1 MSGARDMS
9 FSVTPKLPRRQ
20 VFAGGLVVCGVL
32 ALVWLLAH
40 AWGSRPVEETV
51 TTTPHSSNTHT
62 VQAQAAPTSAPA
74 SVSLSAPHPGIER
87 AGDQIAAAIVY
98 LREQHL
104 QSALR
109 ALNES
114 RHTLRRVIEKEEL
127 DQSSRAQLEA
137 LLRELDKTEQ
147 SVGHEPVPTTIKHLT
162 SLDDKLDQIQ

>member
-1 MSGARDMS
+1 MSLT
-9 FSVTPKLPRRQ
+9 VTPKLSRRQ
-20 VFAGGLVVCGVL
+20 VLVGSVIACVLL
-32 ALVWLLAH
+32 ALVWMVH
-40 AWGSRPVEETV
+40 AWVSRPVEETV
-51 TTTPHSSNTHT
+51 TTRPHFASTHP
-62 VQAQAAPTSAPA
+62 VQAQAASTPIPP
-74 SVSLSAPHPGIER
+74 SVVLPAPHPAIER

-109 ALNES
+109 SLNES

-127 DQSSRAQLEA
+127 SPAAHAQLET

-147 SVGHEPVPTTIKHLT
+147 AIGHEPVPATIKHLT